1 VLIPASNVKHL
12 MLRHDVV
19 AAVEAGKFSVYPVR
33 TVDEGIELLTG
44 VSAGVRDADGNFSAD
59 SINRRVE
66 DRLIHFSMQL
76 KSFAKAGKS
85 EDDTSDDDE

>member
-1 VLIPASNVKHL
+1 

-19 AAVEAGKFSVYPVR
+19 AAVEGGKFSVYPVK

-44 VSAGVRDADGNFSAD
+44 VSAGGRDADGNFSAD

-66 DRLIHFSMQL
+66 DRLIHFSKQL
-76 KSFAKAGKS
+76 KQFAKSDKGEESSKGS
-85 EDDTSDDDE
+85 EE

>member
-1 VLIPASNVKHL
+1 
-12 MLRHDVV
+12 ML
-19 AAVEAGKFSVYPVR
+19 FSVYPVS

-44 VSAGVRDADGNFSAD
+44 AAAGVRDADGKFAAD

-76 KSFAKAGKS
+76 QRFARAGKG
-85 EDDTSDDDE
+85 EDDIRDEGE